1 MNRPH
6 LAIVHRLEVVS
17 TPISFWDS
25 LADHQSILYGYLSTH
40 ITRNHSRHTI
50 ETQRCFLEGWFKNF
64 PVRDNTHPDGY
75 RQMFIWEAMEPVIGR
90 ERIQSFSKGL
100 VEMQLKPRT
109 ITTYLGYLRRLFEY
123 VLEFPY
129 IPGSLG
135 QSIVAKYGCLNQPVS
150 EYDYPHHVIDHED
163 EGFVL
168 VGKQLT
174 DFYDF
179 IRSEYISSNQK
190 KLTASRDYT
199 MVVTAGESGLRASE
213 IRYLDALGLH
223 RDLFYKENRI
233 QTRYGKGF
241 KGSGKRVRKTIMTS
255 LAGDTL
261 KAYEEHIRPRFHSA
275 KTNSALFLTESGE
288 RLSYQQMWYALNR
301 IVQQAR
307 AAGLDLPFKM
317 SWHSLRKSF
326 ATNLMEQRPDL
337 VWVLMDMMG
346 HINPS
351 TLHRY
356 VKHSREYYE
365 KSIDSMISSLM
376 PNLV

>member
-1 MNRPH
+1 
-6 LAIVHRLEVVS
+6 
-17 TPISFWDS
+17 
-25 LADHQSILYGYLSTH
+25 
-40 ITRNHSRHTI
+40 
-50 ETQRCFLEGWFKNF
+50 
-64 PVRDNTHPDGY
+64 
-75 RQMFIWEAMEPVIGR
+75 
-90 ERIQSFSKGL
+90 
-100 VEMQLKPRT
+100 
-109 ITTYLGYLRRLFEY
+109 
-123 VLEFPY
+123 
-129 IPGSLG
+129 
-135 QSIVAKYGCLNQPVS
+135 
-150 EYDYPHHVIDHED
+150 
-163 EGFVL
+163 
-168 VGKQLT
+168 
-174 DFYDF
+174 
-179 IRSEYISSNQK
+179 
-190 KLTASRDYT
+190 